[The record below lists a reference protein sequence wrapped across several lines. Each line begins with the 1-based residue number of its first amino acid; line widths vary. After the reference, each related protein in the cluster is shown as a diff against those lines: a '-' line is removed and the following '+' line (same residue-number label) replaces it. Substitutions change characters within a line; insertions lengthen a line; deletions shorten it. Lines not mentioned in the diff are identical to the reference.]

1 MILLAG
7 IVVVR
12 KEGHEWKYL
21 FLRAFRNWDFPKG
34 IVEDSENALDTA
46 IREVREE
53 AGIEALKFHWGEVFK
68 ETAPYNRGTK
78 VARYYIAATSQ
89 PEVTFSINPE
99 IGKPEH
105 HEYRWLSYEELRAPA
120 PARLHPVIDWA
131 HSLIAYS
138 SMGRSDTKSDGH

>member
-1 MILLAG
+1 MILSAG

-34 IVEDSENALDTA
+34 IVEESENALATA
-46 IREVREE
+46 IREVKEE
-53 AGIEALKFHWGEVFK
+53 AGIEELKFHWGEVFK
-68 ETAPYNRGTK
+68 ETEPYNRGTK

-89 PEVTFSINPE
+89 SQVSFSINFE
-99 IGKPEH
+99 MGKPEH
-105 HEYRWLSYEELRAPA
+105 HEYRWLSYGELRALA

-131 HSLIAYS
+131 HRLLADS
-138 SMGRSDTKSDGH
+138 SMG